1 MTCWIILYAD
11 DIVIITH
18 SETKLQEMLNILQG
32 FFADW
37 GVEINGPKAKIMQV
51 GAQGSSSGAAVLLNG
66 GGVECVPMFKY
77 LGSYCSNDLSTKVEI
92 DHKVSSAAYAFKK
105 LRGLN
110 VWNDLSIIVPKGI
123 KCILHKVIVRATLLQ
138 GCEIWAVP
146 EYELSRLEVFQVR

>member
-1 MTCWIILYAD
+1 
-11 DIVIITH
+11 
-18 SETKLQEMLNILQG
+18 
-32 FFADW
+32 
-37 GVEINGPKAKIMQV
+37 MQV
-51 GAQGSSSGAAVLLNG
+51 GAQGSSSGATVLLNG
-66 GGVECVPMFKY
+66 GRVQCVPMFKY

-92 DHKVSSAAYAFKK
+92 NHKVSSAAFAFKK

-146 EYELSRLEVFQVR
+146 ESELSRLEVFQVR